1 MHGIVFN
8 TGTVATRVV
17 VVARDRFQFCL
28 VDGRSR
34 TNREVYN
41 EKLCDGSTDFVDHQG
56 GVLDFVAHRMYTY
69 RACIVSSHFDV

>member
-1 MHGIVFN
+1 MY

-28 VDGRSR
+28 VDDRSR

-56 GVLDFVAHRMYTY
+56 GVFKL
-69 RACIVSSHFDV
+69 

>member
-28 VDGRSR
+28 VEDRSR
-34 TNREVYN
+34 TNREVYKG
-41 EKLCDGSTDFVDHQG
+41 EKVELR
-56 GVLDFVAHRMYTY
+56 L
-69 RACIVSSHFDV
+69 IPSHSKAGC